1 MRPTP
6 YIEMEINE
14 LVRILKKLRIPYTE
28 DEYGIHERIKRVL
41 DENETEY
48 IHEAVIGS
56 RCRIDFLCGGIGI
69 EVKRG
74 KPDKKRVL
82 AQCSRYAA
90 CEKVQGIILVIDTAL
105 KLPSSVNGK
114 PLTVIGLNSLWG
126 IALPG

>member
-1 MRPTP
+1 
-6 YIEMEINE
+6 MEYGIDE
-14 LVRILKKLRIPYTE
+14 LVRILKKLRIPYTA
-28 DEYGIHERIKRVL
+28 DEYGIHERIAAVL
-41 DENETEY
+41 DGHELQYT
-48 IHEAVIGS
+48 HEAVIGS

-74 KPDKKRVL
+74 KPDRKRVL

-90 CEKVQGIILVIDTAL
+90 CEAVRGIILVIDTAV

>member
-6 YIEMEINE
+6 YTEMEMGE
-14 LVRILKKLRIPYTE
+14 LVRILKKLRIPYTA
-28 DEYGIHERIKRVL
+28 DEYSIHERIGRIL
-41 DENETEY
+41 SEHELTY
-48 IHEAVIGS
+48 THEAVIGS

-90 CEKVQGIILVIDTAL
+90 CEAVQGIILVIDTAV
-105 KLPSSVNGK
+105 KLPSAVNGK